1 MPELSKKK
9 SFADLRGLLI
19 NKNSNPNPKDGT
31 NSNQNNSPGSSVRQ
45 AAMNSHKQK
54 IKSGYNYYYFKIL
67 LMTFIFP
74 PNKICIFVYST
85 FEIGI
90 DPEVKKIA
98 DDFKNSPLIDED
110 VEIPEDELTPGQKK

>member
-19 NKNSNPNPKDGT
+19 NKNSNPKDSI
-31 NSNQNNSPGSSVRQ
+31 NSNHNNNNNNNNNNSNNNSPGSSVRQ

-54 IKSGYNYYYFKIL
+54 RK
-67 LMTFIFP
+67 
-74 PNKICIFVYST
+74 
-85 FEIGI
+85 I

-110 VEIPEDELTPGQKK
+110 VEIPEEELTPGQKK